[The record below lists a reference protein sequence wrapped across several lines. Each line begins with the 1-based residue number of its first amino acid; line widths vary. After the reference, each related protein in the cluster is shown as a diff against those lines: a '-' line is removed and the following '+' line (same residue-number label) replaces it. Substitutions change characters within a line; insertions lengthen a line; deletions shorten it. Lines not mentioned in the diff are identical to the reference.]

1 MQFTDKL
8 LVCVQ
13 CESTFVFTAD
23 EQLFFHQKQFV
34 HEPKRCRQCR
44 AKRSM
49 GRVKFRNET
58 RTTCSQ
64 CGEETT
70 VPFRPTKGLP
80 VVCRKCFQNLGNA
93 VQPGPQENLEA
104 GAVACLG

>member
-8 LVCVQ
+8 LTCADCQ
-13 CESTFVFTAD
+13 CTFVFTAD
-23 EQLFFHQKQFV
+23 EQVFFHEKQFV

-49 GRVKFRNET
+49 GRVRFRTET

-80 VVCRKCFQNLGNA
+80 VVCRACFQSSPNA
-93 VQPGPQENLEA
+93 VQPGPQERLEA
-104 GAVACLG
+104 GAVAQLG